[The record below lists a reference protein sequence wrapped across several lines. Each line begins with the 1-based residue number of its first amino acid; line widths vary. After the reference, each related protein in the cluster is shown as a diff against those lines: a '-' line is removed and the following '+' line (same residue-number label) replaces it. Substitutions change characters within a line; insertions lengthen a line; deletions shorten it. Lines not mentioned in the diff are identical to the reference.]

1 MTLKKLSL
9 LFVIGTA
16 MIAGFSI
23 TACNMSATPDA
34 GEVSAAPVVIEPAAP
49 VGSSMSSVRPA
60 PAQTPPGTWHGERE
74 GVEFFPSGVNLAYDK
89 PAATIHPRLTEH
101 SQKMVPG
108 VYKVAENVYLAYG
121 YALTSPAMI
130 VGDDG
135 VIIVDPTEDVTTSKV
150 AFAELRKFS
159 DKPVKAV
166 IYSHWHIDHY
176 AGVGAFTTAEA
187 VASGDVKIIA
197 HKNFLDNMIKNSTGG
212 TGPIIAARVGYSLG
226 SLLESGPEGTINGG
240 LGPQFVIEDPSLIA
254 PSVLVDDVLDITI
267 AGVRMEIK
275 WIPSEAPDE
284 IAVWLPD
291 LEVLHTV
298 EILQGESF
306 PNLHTI
312 RGTRYRDLELWFKG
326 VDTLREYPAKYTVAS
341 HGRPI
346 SGYAEIAETLIA
358 YRDAIQF
365 VYDQTL
371 RYINKGYLPDELVE
385 VVKLPSHLAEHPWL
399 GDFYG
404 GVAHS
409 VRQIYNGELGWFEG
423 DPTFLAPTSP
433 VRASQLTVRMMGGR
447 DAVYA
452 AAVEAAEQG
461 DQQWAAELLTHIV
474 RINHDDWDARNL
486 KAEALRQIAYTH
498 TNNNWRNWYL
508 TSAVELDGTIDYSRE
523 LDIQAPDM
531 VRAFPTSK
539 LVESFRY
546 RLAAEKTLD
555 VHMTMGF
562 SFPDVNEVFGL
573 EIRRGVAQFYEHMPE
588 EADVVLE
595 MDRVTLIGLIVGE
608 LDFGGK
614 TGVQP
619 DSPQAALAAL
629 FESGDVRLTTGAPE
643 DFARFFSYFEPP
655 SDEPIPIALK

>member
-1 MTLKKLSL
+1 MLGK
-9 LFVIGTA
+9 FINQIIVIVA
-16 MIAGFSI
+16 FAI
-23 TACNMSATPDA
+23 TACTPS
-34 GEVSAAPVVIEPAAP
+34 EAPDTAEPSVASTVIQPAAP

-346 SGYAEIAETLIA
+346 SGYEEIAETLIA

-546 RLAAEKTLD
+546 RLEAENTLD

-562 SFPDVNEVFGL
+562 SFPDVNEAFGL
-573 EIRRGVAQFYEHMPE
+573 EIRRGVAQFYEHMPDA
-588 EADVVLE
+588 ADVVLE
-595 MDRVTLIGLIVGE
+595 MNRATLISLLTGE

-614 TGVQP
+614 AGVQP
-619 DSPQAALAAL
+619 DSPQAALGAL
-629 FESGDVRLTTGAPE
+629 FESGDAQLTTGTPE

-655 SDEPIPIALK
+655 SNEPIPITVK